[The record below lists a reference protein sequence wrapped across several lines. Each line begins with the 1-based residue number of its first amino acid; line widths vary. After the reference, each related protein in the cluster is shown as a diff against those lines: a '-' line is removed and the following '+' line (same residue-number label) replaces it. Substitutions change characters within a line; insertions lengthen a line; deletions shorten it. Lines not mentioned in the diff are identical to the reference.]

1 MKTAEIIIRETPSKE
16 ESSGRQFILLLQI
29 LDSNIRTKSDVITA
43 IKKAV
48 KHYVTSTKQGKANF
62 EYNCKCFNW
71 ADFESSVPNKIC
83 QKYGFTKVE
92 QKPDVTLSVDWD
104 EQLC

>member
-1 MKTAEIIIRETPSKE
+1 MKTAEIIVRETPIKE
-16 ESSGRQFILLLQI
+16 EPNGHQFILLLQI
-29 LDSNIRTKSDVITA
+29 LDSNIRTKSDILTA

-62 EYNCKCFNW
+62 EYNSECFNW
-71 ADFESSVPNKIC
+71 ADFKNSVPNKIC